1 MFIVKRDGTKVP
13 FDKDKIIRAI
23 NGAMVEVDGKVYEYD
38 TAKDIA
44 NDIEQELENKS
55 IIGVEEIQD
64 MVEDY
69 LMRSERRDVARAYIR
84 FRYKKEV
91 ACGVKDDFIKAVWT
105 ERLREFPL
113 EFKIWDDCVR
123 TGMFPVVDATEKGK
137 VTYVTLV
144 GAKNGSG
151 GTFQA
156 SDLLWPLSLNEIQR
170 NPNLVQNDGYK

>member
-1 MFIVKRDGTKVP
+1 MFIIKRDGTKVP

-23 NGAMVEVDGKVYEYD
+23 NGAMLEVDGKVYEYD

-44 NDIEQELENKS
+44 NDIEKELENKS

-91 ACGVKDDFIKAVWT
+91 ARGVKDDFIKAV
-105 ERLREFPL
+105 
-113 EFKIWDDCVR
+113 
-123 TGMFPVVDATEKGK
+123 VVKK
-137 VTYVTLV
+137 L
-144 GAKNGSG
+144 
-151 GTFQA
+151 
-156 SDLLWPLSLNEIQR
+156 LSLLKGALYRSIKS
-170 NPNLVQNDGYK
+170 LSISLAISLAVSYS